1 MLAVLWTALFC
12 LLHVVVGGTD
22 DHPNLSVVGPV
33 SKVVGGTQQPIEEFP
48 FLGTLQS
55 YKHFCGASI
64 IDEEWILTAA
74 HCMEGE
80 KIENLFIAVGTNG
93 SDRSHTSQAQKG
105 YISEV
110 FVNPGYVETNDEILL
125 HDLALLKQTFAFEE
139 KHTHPDYIDE
149 DGFPQDDV
157 ALIKLAKPIQ
167 YGLRVQ
173 PLVLTRK
180 LEIANDTNI
189 VILGWG
195 LTKAGGPFTS
205 ESLLGFTGKFV
216 PSCSSSSKL
225 CFDGGNKARGTCD
238 GDSGS
243 PLVYCNRRINKFVQA
258 SLQLI
263 ELESLHGLVTP
274 DIGLIKLRHPIKLG
288 KRVQKILLKRNLKV
302 KNGTDIHI
310 MGWGYGAPLNA
321 KGDHQLHGYVAN
333 FLYKCNAW
341 ICFRHEL
348 SAVCPGDSGGPMA
361 VHVPQL
367 DAYVQHSLVHGVG
380 PGKCGSVG
388 QFTSGPEL
396 ANYCDWIDKT
406 VGKKICI

>member
-1 MLAVLWTALFC
+1 MRGLLAFAACLVASVQIAEALVYK
-12 LLHVVVGGTD
+12 LGDEEPHTID
-22 DHPNLSVVGPV
+22 RNLVISQGSEKSVDEYPFMV
-33 SKVVGGTQQPIEEFP
+33 SIQEINMTEGLMGN
-48 FLGTLQS
+48 G
-55 YKHFCGASI
+55 CGASI
-64 IDEEWILTAA
+64 IDERWLLTAA
-74 HCMEGE
+74 HCLPPNKSEHE
-80 KIENLFIAVGTNG
+80 
-93 SDRSHTSQAQKG
+93 H
-105 YISEV
+105 YIS
-110 FVNPGYVETNDEILL
+110 GSR
-125 HDLALLKQTFAFEE
+125 ALVGSSTYPRLE
-139 KHTHPDYIDE
+139 
-149 DGFPQDDV
+149 QD
-157 ALIKLAKPIQ
+157 A
-167 YGLRVQ
+167 
-173 PLVLTRK
+173 
-180 LEIANDTNI
+180 
-189 VILGWG
+189 
-195 LTKAGGPFTS
+195 
-205 ESLLGFTGKFV
+205 
-216 PSCSSSSKL
+216 
-225 CFDGGNKARGTCD
+225 
-238 GDSGS
+238 
-243 PLVYCNRRINKFVQA
+243 
-258 SLQLI
+258 QLI

-274 DIGLIKLRHPIKLG
+274 DIGLIKLRHPIKFG

-302 KNGTDIHI
+302 KNGTAIHI